1 MVDMYLYLVE
11 KPEQKWL
18 VHDPKLAANID
29 TVLSLLFKSG
39 KEANV
44 GLAAQKLKVIIQSLS
59 LSFRNVISQFLAV
72 W

>member
-18 VHDPKLAANID
+18 AHDPKLAANID
-29 TVLSLLFKSG
+29 TVFTVLFKNG

-44 GLAAQKLKVIIQSLS
+44 GLAAQKLKVISKPLRSGSLF
-59 LSFRNVISQFLAV
+59 LISFLF
-72 W
+72 